1 MTRSSRRPAS
11 EQRGRLPFRHSPKEP
26 SRAVALAASL
36 SQFSSSGLLQLIGAW
51 GRVKDR
57 RAVRAVREHVFVRW
71 NNLTVEHE
79 REATLPGFK
88 EPARIRTFDAPE
100 AIGTRFYEI
109 RARSAINKVPERSR
123 MPFRY
128 TINPYR
134 GCSHACAYCF
144 ARPTHT
150 YLDFNARE
158 DFEREIVV
166 KVNAPEVV
174 RAELARPSWQGDHVA
189 LGTNTDPYQWVEGR
203 YRLMEGIWEAMRD
216 FANPCSVLTKSP
228 LLLRDIELM
237 KQLVEVTDFAANLSV
252 PTLDEKAWRETEP
265 HTPHPR
271 KRLEAAGELS
281 RAGIPTGVL
290 IAPLMPGVNDAP
302 EQVEEILELAGE
314 AGARTIGGVGL
325 HLRGEVRGIWF
336 DWLRQYR
343 PGSRPALRGAVC
355 QRRLPAPPR
364 AGAALQHG
372 PWRTGQARRPRDQG
386 RGSRTRCRGQWTR
399 PRGAAEAA
407 GKPLLSAHGRLA
419 LDRGTQV
426 GQRRGQGAVTS
437 GAGLARPS
445 ARVATNPVPAAHAE
459 PSQKAA
465 G

>member
-1 MTRSSRRPAS
+1 M
-11 EQRGRLPFRHSPKEP
+11 
-26 SRAVALAASL
+26 
-36 SQFSSSGLLQLIGAW
+36 
-51 GRVKDR
+51 
-57 RAVRAVREHVFVRW
+57 RW
-71 NNLTVEHE
+71 ENLTVEHE

-174 RAELARPSWQGDHVA
+174 RAELARPSWRGDHVA

-228 LLLRDIELM
+228 LLLRDIDLM

-271 KRLEAAGELS
+271 KRLEAAGELT

-336 DWLRQYR
+336 DWLRSYR
-343 PGSRPALRGAVC
+343 PDLLPRYEALYASRAYLPRPEQERLSRMARGGRDKGGARAIRDEAREPGARGGGNGPAG
-355 QRRLPAPPR
+355 PPER
-364 AGAALQHG
+364 
-372 PWRTGQARRPRDQG
+372 QARLFQG
-386 RGSRTRCRGQWTR
+386 
-399 PRGAAEAA
+399 
-407 GKPLLSAHGRLA
+407 
-419 LDRGTQV
+419 
-426 GQRRGQGAVTS
+426 
-437 GAGLARPS
+437 
-445 ARVATNPVPAAHAE
+445 
-459 PSQKAA
+459 
-465 G
+465 

>member
-1 MTRSSRRPAS
+1 
-11 EQRGRLPFRHSPKEP
+11 
-26 SRAVALAASL
+26 
-36 SQFSSSGLLQLIGAW
+36 
-51 GRVKDR
+51 
-57 RAVRAVREHVFVRW
+57 
-71 NNLTVEHE
+71 
-79 REATLPGFK
+79 
-88 EPARIRTFDAPE
+88 
-100 AIGTRFYEI
+100 
-109 RARSAINKVPERSR
+109 

-174 RAELARPSWQGDHVA
+174 RAELARPSWRGDHVA

-271 KRLEAAGELS
+271 KRLEAAGELT

-343 PGSRPALRGAVC
+343 PGSRAALRGAVC
-355 QRRLPAPPR
+355 RPARTCRAPSR
-364 AGAALQHG
+364 SGSHAWLAADATGAGARAIRDEALEPNRKGREGG
-372 PWRTGQARRPRDQG
+372 PAGPPKGRPASFQ
-386 RGSRTRCRGQWTR
+386 
-399 PRGAAEAA
+399 E
-407 GKPLLSAHGRLA
+407 
-419 LDRGTQV
+419 
-426 GQRRGQGAVTS
+426 
-437 GAGLARPS
+437 
-445 ARVATNPVPAAHAE
+445 
-459 PSQKAA
+459 
-465 G
+465 